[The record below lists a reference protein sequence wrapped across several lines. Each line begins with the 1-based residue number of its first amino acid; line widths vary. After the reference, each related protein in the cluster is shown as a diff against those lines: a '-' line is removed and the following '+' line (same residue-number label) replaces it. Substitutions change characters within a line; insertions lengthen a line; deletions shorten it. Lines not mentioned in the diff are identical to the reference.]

1 MGAAAGLGP
10 ATAEEEEADPGA
22 AEAHLTAPCPA
33 TERTPGTAAGTRRET
48 RRTSAGAG
56 AGLKKLRGEAEAT
69 KTHACNQH
77 VPLVLMFT
85 NVYYMYCTIRVV
97 PIF

>member
-1 MGAAAGLGP
+1 MSIFNNLLIILPGP
-10 ATAEEEEADPGA
+10 AITGRAGGA
-22 AEAHLTAPCPA
+22 PPTGPCLA

-56 AGLKKLRGEAEAT
+56 AGLNKLRREAEAT

-77 VPLVLMFT
+77 VPLVLMCT